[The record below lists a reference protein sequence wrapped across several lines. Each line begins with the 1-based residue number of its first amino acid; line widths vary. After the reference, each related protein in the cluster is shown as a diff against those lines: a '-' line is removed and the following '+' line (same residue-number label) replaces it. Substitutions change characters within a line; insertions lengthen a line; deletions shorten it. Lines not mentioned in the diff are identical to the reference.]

1 MWRFATDVWVR
12 WGFHRQTRSWRVLD
26 AIELDPVDGFCHGYV
41 DITCVVPRDW
51 KLDVR
56 EPDWRKSGSMWQVFC
71 PKGVTEVQPGRI
83 FKAKVINLRTKVGK
97 T

>member
-1 MWRFATDVWVR
+1 MCGCGG
-12 WGFHRQTRSWRVLD
+12 GFHRQTRSWRVLD
-26 AIELDPVDGFCHGYV
+26 AIDPVGGFCHGYV
-41 DITCVVPRDW
+41 DTTCVVPRDW

-56 EPDWRKSGSMWQVFC
+56 EPDWQKSGSLWQMFC
-71 PKGVTEVQPGRI
+71 PKGGPGRI